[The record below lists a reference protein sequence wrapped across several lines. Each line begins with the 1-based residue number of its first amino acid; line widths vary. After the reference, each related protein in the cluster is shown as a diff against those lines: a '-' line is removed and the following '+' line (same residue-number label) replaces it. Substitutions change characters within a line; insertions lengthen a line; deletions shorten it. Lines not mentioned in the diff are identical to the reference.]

1 MPFILNTQIDL
12 LDILALIISVI
23 ALAATLRKKEYGKF
37 YLIPKNDTQK
47 EVWVKLIK
55 SDIYDVKIICE
66 PYTGMSGRIDLLYP
80 DAEKD
85 SVWVFISEL
94 KPDFEFGSIKADT
107 IIKFHNCK
115 STKFHVTFRDKY
127 NNLYSQCISQDDIGR
142 RYHKNIWNLTFVG
155 T

>member
-1 MPFILNTQIDL
+1 MLFILNTQIDL
-12 LDILALIISVI
+12 LDILTLIISVI
-23 ALAATLRKKEYGKF
+23 ALMATLRKKEYGKF

-55 SDIYDVKIICE
+55 ADIYDVKFTCE
-66 PYTGMSGRIDLLYP
+66 PYTGMTSRIDLLYP
-80 DAEKD
+80 DTNKD
-85 SVWVFISEL
+85 SVWAFISEV
-94 KPDFEFGSIKADT
+94 KPSFEFGSIKTNT
-107 IIKFHNCK
+107 IVKFHNCK

-127 NNLYSQCISQDDIGR
+127 NNLYSQCITQEEISR